1 MKPTFIPPASAPSD
15 SLVEVPPDVIPAP
28 DQRQAIVAIQLVGPS
43 GIAAYTVALNAIRRT
58 YPQLPV
64 HRSRDLAEAL
74 ALPVAAGPELMILL
88 SPKTGEV
95 STAAATLDPRGLP
108 RWAVV
113 TRGSWSKDPTSR
125 FLGIAAEDWNATVL
139 AHVLVYAA
147 ALPALERENAR
158 LRGDLRTIGRRLT
171 HDLRTPLNCI
181 STAGEALAEQFTD
194 ADSVEALMTQSIST
208 SVREVEALIERLSP
222 VLLASA
228 TPCQAQTVAMEE
240 ILWAAIQRLE
250 TRILKAGA
258 TLIQPPTWPAARGV
272 PAWIE
277 LIWINLITNSL
288 AHAGPQPRIEFG
300 WHPMDDAFC
309 FWSRDSGKGVPPEK
323 RHRLFHPLD
332 RLNDL
337 NAPRG
342 YGLPIIQRLVE
353 LQGGRSGYDPHP
365 APSGTF
371 FFTLPAGHEA

>member
-1 MKPTFIPPASAPSD
+1 MTPTFIPPTPIPSSNGDRASSAFLAASD
-15 SLVEVPPDVIPAP
+15 P
-28 DQRQAIVAIQLVGPS
+28 RQAIVAIQLVGPT
-43 GIAAYTVALNAIRRT
+43 GIAAHTVALDAIRRT

-64 HRSRDLAEAL
+64 HRSRDLPEAL
-74 ALPVAAGPELMILL
+74 AQPIADGPELMILL

-95 STAAATLDPRGLP
+95 STAAATLDARGLP

-113 TRGSWSKDPTSR
+113 TRGAWSKDPSSR

-158 LRGDLRTIGRRLT
+158 LRGDLRTIGRRLA

-181 STAGEALAEQFTD
+181 STASEALAEQFNDTS
-194 ADSVEALMTQSIST
+194 SVEALMSQSIST
-208 SVREVEALIERLSP
+208 SVREAETLIERLSS

-228 TPCQAQTVAMEE
+228 TPSPAQTVAMDEV
-240 ILWAAIQRLE
+240 LWGAIQRLE
-250 TRILKAGA
+250 TRILKTGA
-258 TLIQPPTWPAARGV
+258 IVVQPSSWPAARGV
-272 PAWIE
+272 PAWID
-277 LIWINLITNSL
+277 LIWVNLITNSL
-288 AHAGPQPRIEFG
+288 THAGPKPRIEFG
-300 WHPMDDAFC
+300 WHPLDSAYC
-309 FWSRDSGKGVPPEK
+309 FWTRDSGTGVPPEK

-342 YGLPIIQRLVE
+342 YGLPIIHRLVE
-353 LQGGRSGYDPHP
+353 LQGGRSGYDPYP
-365 APSGTF
+365 APGGTF
-371 FFTLPAGHEA
+371 FFTLPAA